1 MACIDIN
8 AESRPHAS
16 TPIYVPRDEDLEK
29 SKRDA
34 LNLGKLK
41 GILRN
46 VIPSLTV
53 TDSDN
58 HLKGFSDLNSI
69 YKGTKGRRSSQDGG
83 GQKKPS
89 FQKILSKLQDSV
101 EEFFKFD
108 PPHIISSKLNSF
120 QLSMHNLFCHFN
132 NVHI

>member
-16 TPIYVPRDEDLEK
+16 TPIYVPRDEALEK

-34 LNLGKLK
+34 FNLGKLK

-46 VIPSLTV
+46 IIPSLTV

-69 YKGTKGRRSSQDGG
+69 YKGTKRGGRLKMEEVRRS
-83 GQKKPS
+83 
-89 FQKILSKLQDSV
+89 LH
-101 EEFFKFD
+101 FKRF
-108 PPHIISSKLNSF
+108 
-120 QLSMHNLFCHFN
+120 
-132 NVHI
+132 